1 MVFAAIKNNFDKN
14 VSLPDK
20 SRRSCKMVR
29 KGFKLVFV
37 KPESFQESD
46 LEICCMLVLDFW

>member
-1 MVFAAIKNNFDKN
+1 MSVCQTKAEEVARWSETVLNSF
-14 VSLPDK
+14 
-20 SRRSCKMVR
+20 
-29 KGFKLVFV
+29 FV